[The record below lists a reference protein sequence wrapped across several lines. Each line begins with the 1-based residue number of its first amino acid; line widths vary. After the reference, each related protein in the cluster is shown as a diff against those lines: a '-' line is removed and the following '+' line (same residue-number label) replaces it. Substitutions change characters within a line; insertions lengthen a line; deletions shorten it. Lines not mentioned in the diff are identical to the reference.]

1 MDTVN
6 KSSSSSYVNSHVGA
20 SPLYTAY
27 KDSTSSNNGNGFAKE
42 AIKSHLQPQ
51 AVSELFFSDFNTG
64 LLHDAIR
71 YVVYSRSDGKYVIG
85 RQSDIDLKVIM
96 RSVFMMHCKHLPY
109 DITGQVRDL
118 NKMVIDESV
127 KRILVEIPMY
137 LYYRTDVISMR
148 KPIDRAVNVSSAGTK
163 TLEVMRI

>member
-1 MDTVN
+1 MENTN
-6 KSSSSSYVNSHVGA
+6 SISSYVNGHVGTSA
-20 SPLYTAY
+20 LYSTY
-27 KDSTSSNNGNGFAKE
+27 KDSALATNDGNTFAKE
-42 AIKSHLQPQ
+42 AIKSFLQPE

-71 YVVYSRSDGKYVIG
+71 YVVYKRSKGKYVIG
-85 RQSDIDLKVIM
+85 KQSDIDLKVIM
-96 RSVFMMHCKHLPY
+96 RSVFMMHCKHLPF
-109 DITGQVRDL
+109 DITGQTKEL
-118 NKMVIDESV
+118 NQLVIDEAV

-137 LYYRTDVISMR
+137 LYYRTDVITMR